1 MKVID
6 MVKAVV
12 NHCLYLLFMYTF
24 ISSSGI
30 MINAYVN
37 GSLNIMRIE
46 LEKQNVKLDLVEE
59 ILRQDHKRFI
69 FNPIK
74 ICVYKYEQIK

>member
-1 MKVID
+1 
-6 MVKAVV
+6 MVKAFV

-37 GSLNIMRIE
+37 GSLNIMRIG
-46 LEKQNVKLDLVEE
+46 LEKQNVKLDLVEKNSKT
-59 ILRQDHKRFI
+59 RS
-69 FNPIK
+69 
-74 ICVYKYEQIK
+74 